1 MPKGIMV
8 VQSTPAEGRE
18 DEYNK
23 WYSGTHIPQILEI
36 PGFVGARRFQVS
48 DDAQPAPHRY
58 MAVYELEADD
68 LTAPIAELRS
78 RSASGQLDPN
88 DGRLA
93 TTPPPIITVYE
104 LIE

>member
-1 MPKGIMV
+1 VPKGIMV

-48 DDAQPAPHRY
+48 DDGQSAPHRY
-58 MAVYELEADD
+58 MAVYELDADD
-68 LTAPIAELRS
+68 LTKPVAELRS
-78 RSASGQLDPN
+78 RSASGQMDRS
-88 DGRLA
+88 DGLLA

-104 LIE
+104 LI